1 METPEPL
8 LAYFRFAHLPPPL
21 RDVSMRFAALA
32 ADIVTLLPRSA
43 ERTVALRKLLEAKDA
58 AVRSA
63 IPPTGEVTVEELRA
77 VIPQAAS
84 EPANR

>member
-8 LAYFRFAHLPPPL
+8 LA
-21 RDVSMRFAALA
+21 FAALA

-63 IPPTGEVTVEELRA
+63 IPPTGEVTVEELLAGQR
-77 VIPQAAS
+77 
-84 EPANR
+84 E